1 VAAASYAKTPV
12 FGTFPPLVESF
23 SATGPDTI
31 LFDTLGNA
39 ISATVSPIAFTG
51 VDGVDTSFFGK
62 DSDSDLFPNFFGTSA
77 AAPSA
82 AAVAALMLQLNA
94 GPDRVDPQG
103 DGHPDGQF
111 QHNGGRFGRCQ
122 CRSRGHN
129 ATLERRPCR
138 QHGLARQ
145 H

>member
-1 VAAASYAKTPV
+1 MSRAVELVKPRV
-12 FGTFPPLVESF
+12 VVPIHFGTFPPLVESF

-39 ISATVSPIAFTG
+39 ISATVRPIAFTG

-82 AAVAALMLQLNA
+82 AAVAALTGA
-94 GPDRVDPQG
+94 
-103 DGHPDGQF
+103 
-111 QHNGGRFGRCQ
+111 
-122 CRSRGHN
+122 
-129 ATLERRPCR
+129 
-138 QHGLARQ
+138 ARA
-145 H
+145 